1 VNRRA
6 PILGDLNAAR
16 TARSTSGD
24 LRIED
29 LGVAVLAY
37 GRSNSH
43 AELLDSL
50 REAGMADDQLV
61 VVHNPDRPSDGWQ
74 PLCPEAAELIALER
88 NAGYP
93 VAMNRAIEAFARRGV
108 TAVLLLTHDVR
119 VEPTTLRVLVDTAN
133 AAPDYGVLGL
143 AVNGAGGAPT
153 SYGSYL
159 RSDGSV
165 EHVSARPAGDIVA
178 DSVFVDGCSMFVR
191 LAASGT
197 APLPEHYF
205 MYFEEAVLCST
216 VRANGWRVGTALNAA
231 AASVSGI
238 KHRRGAFHYL
248 YVRNGLDWVYRER
261 GVGAA
266 ARYAA
271 HELWRALAGLPK
283 PGGRRSRDPVVRR
296 AGFEQIIGRALGIID
311 FARRRWGPPPDLLRR
326 MSDIHN
332 V

>member
-1 VNRRA
+1 MT
-6 PILGDLNAAR
+6 AAQ
-16 TARSTSGD
+16 TARSRSGD

-37 GRSNSH
+37 GRSNAH
-43 AELLDSL
+43 ADLLQSL
-50 REAGMADDQLV
+50 RAAGMADEQLV
-61 VVHNPDRPSDGWQ
+61 VVHNPDRPDDGWR
-74 PLCPEAAELIALER
+74 PLCPPAAELIALER

-93 VAMNRAIEAFARRGV
+93 VGMNRAIDVLARRGV
-108 TAVLLLTHDVR
+108 AAVLLLTHDVR
-119 VEPTTLRVLVDTAN
+119 VEPNTLQVLVDTAN
-133 AAPDYGVLGL
+133 AAPQYGVLGL
-143 AVNGAGGAPT
+143 AVKGAGGAST

-159 RSDGSV
+159 RADGTV
-165 EHVSARPAGDIVA
+165 EHVSARPAGEIVA

-191 LAASGT
+191 LEACGP

-248 YVRNGLDWVYRER
+248 YVRNGLDWVNRER
-261 GVGAA
+261 GALAA

-271 HELWRALAGLPK
+271 HEVGRAVAGLPK
-283 PGGRRSRDPVVRR
+283 PGGRHSRDPVVRR
-296 AGFEQIIGRALGIID
+296 AGFEQIVGRAMGIVD
-311 FARRRWGPPPDLLRR
+311 FARRRWGPPPERLLR
-326 MSDIHN
+326 MSDIRN